1 MKRNKSSSEI
11 THSWLREISRSI
23 PREIVKCGF
32 WSKTCSFDT
41 FVVRLAFYARLES
54 LKIIISLMII

>member
-23 PREIVKCGF
+23 PRE
-32 WSKTCSFDT
+32 SK
-41 FVVRLAFYARLES
+41 VGVLVEEY
-54 LKIIISLMII
+54 